1 MDLPLQIT
9 WRGVAHSAGLDAA
22 IREQAAKLQQFHE
35 RIARCKVVVEL
46 AARHKTQGNPY
57 AVRVELKL
65 PGGDITASGEHADDV
80 RVALRNAFDAARRR
94 LQDFAREQRDAA

>member
-9 WRGVAHSAGLDAA
+9 WRGVARSEGLEAA
-22 IREQAAKLQQFHE
+22 IRDKAAKLQQFYE

-46 AARHKTQGNPY
+46 SGRHKNQGNPY

-65 PGGDITASGEHADDV
+65 PGSEITASAEHAEDAHVAV
-80 RVALRNAFDAARRR
+80 RDAFEAARRR
-94 LQDFAREQRDAA
+94 LQDFAREHRDAA

>member
-9 WRGVAHSAGLDAA
+9 WRGVAHSEGLDAA
-22 IREQAAKLQQFHE
+22 IREKAAKLQQFHE
-35 RIARCKVVVEL
+35 RIIRCRVLVEL
-46 AARHKTQGNPY
+46 AGRHKNQGNPY

-65 PGGDITASGEHADDV
+65 PGGEITASAEHGEDV
-80 RVALRNAFDAARRR
+80 RVALRQAFDAARRR